1 MYKNP
6 LNNGKISDYN
16 SLKNQRDNAT
26 IIKKYENKKIQTE
39 PTELQKYYQYL
50 TYQQP
55 ILDELNYVAER
66 MRNEDIK
73 TKTDD
78 YNFVEDLKIKREN
91 QMKEDANRE
100 EDIKNDIRSDLF
112 DYSSTVKQD
121 DMTPIINTDVELE
134 TPSIIE
140 QQQQEVELNLISDL
154 FGGDLFGGDLFDDNP
169 PIKEEIFELKKTEE
183 KISKSKKKREGRK
196 KAKEI
201 MKDENNDI
209 FDANDL
215 MSNADTVPIKEEK
228 ISKAKKKREGRKKAK
243 EEIKREGEFFELS
256 RKPEKKKKSKK

>member
-16 SLKNQRDNAT
+16 SLKRQRNNAT
-26 IIKKYENKKIQTE
+26 IINKYENKKIQTE

-73 TKTDD
+73 TKTDN
-78 YNFVEDLKIKREN
+78 YNYIEDLKIKREN
-91 QMKEDANRE
+91 QMKENAKRE
-100 EDIKNDIRSDLF
+100 EDIKKNRESLF

-121 DMTPIINTDVELE
+121 DMTPIINTDVKLE

-140 QQQQEVELNLISDL
+140 QQQQEISQVDKLNLKSDL
-154 FGGDLFGGDLFDDNP
+154 FNNDYFNLFDNDLSIADTI
-169 PIKEEIFELKKTEE
+169 PIKKEIFEL
-183 KISKSKKKREGRK
+183 S
-196 KAKEI
+196 
-201 MKDENNDI
+201 
-209 FDANDL
+209 
-215 MSNADTVPIKEEK
+215 
-228 ISKAKKKREGRKKAK
+228 
-243 EEIKREGEFFELS
+243 REGEKKKKEKTPEELAEIEAKKAATKAQ
-256 RKPEKKKKSKK
+256 RAEKKKSKK